1 MYHAA
6 VWVEIGV
13 NSVRTHIGKLTALQV
28 TRLKKGTPT
37 KRLVND
43 GGGLYVQT
51 GPTGGSWLFRYRL
64 GPPEKKLREMGLGS
78 LHTLSLAEAREKA
91 RECRKLRLDGLDP
104 IEERKRSRLQA
115 KLDAASTVTFRE
127 ASERYVTAHQSE
139 WSNAVHARQWPASL
153 QNFVFPVFGDLPV
166 GAIDTGIVMKALVPI
181 WNEKT
186 ETASRVRGRIES
198 ILDWAKVLGYRQGE
212 NPARWRGHLDELLP
226 KRSKIRRV
234 AHHPALPY
242 EKIGAFIVELRQID
256 GISARALEFA
266 ILTAARSGEV
276 IFARWSEI
284 NLAERLWTI
293 PEERM
298 KAGKEHR
305 VPLSDSAMTILQ
317 QMAAIRSGDLV
328 FPGSRGGALGNM
340 AMRRLTIDMG
350 RRAIVPH
357 GFRST
362 FRDWVAEKTRF
373 PSELAELALAHNVG
387 DKVERAYRRS
397 DMFERRRALMQSWA
411 AFCDA
416 PAASGGEVVTIGKR
430 AGAR

>member
-1 MYHAA
+1 M
-6 VWVEIGV
+6 
-13 NSVRTHIGKLTALQV
+13 RTHIGKLTALQV
-28 TRLKKGTPT
+28 TRLKKGTPKKT
-37 KRLVND
+37 LVND

-51 GPTGGSWLFRYRL
+51 GPAGGSWLFRYRL
-64 GPPEKKLREMGLGS
+64 SPQQLREMGLGS
-78 LHTLSLAEAREKA
+78 LHTLTLAEAREKA

-104 IEERKRSRLQA
+104 LEERKRSRLRA
-115 KLDAASTVTFRE
+115 KLDAASNITFKE
-127 ASERYVTAHQSE
+127 ATEGYLRAHQAS

-153 QNFVFPVFGDLPV
+153 QNFVFPIFGDLPV
-166 GAIDTGIVMKALVPI
+166 QAIDTGLVMKVLGPI

-226 KRSKIRRV
+226 KRNKIRRV
-234 AHHPALPY
+234 EHHPALPY
-242 EKIGAFIVELRQID
+242 EQIGAFMVELRQID
-256 GISARALEFA
+256 GIPARALEFA

-298 KAGKEHR
+298 KGGREHR
-305 VPLSDSAMTILQ
+305 VPLSDAAMTIVN
-317 QMAAIRSGDLV
+317 QMAAIRSSELV

-340 AMRRLTIDMG
+340 SMRRVTIDMG
-350 RRAIVPH
+350 RRDIVPH

-362 FRDWVAEKTRF
+362 FRDWIAEQSDF

-387 DKVERAYRRS
+387 SKVEQAYRRG
-397 DMFERRRALMQSWA
+397 DQFERRRALLQSWA
-411 AFCDA
+411 TFCDA
-416 PAASGGEVVTIGKR
+416 PAAAGGGVVAIGVGKR
-430 AGAR
+430 AAGGSR

>member
-1 MYHAA
+1 M
-6 VWVEIGV
+6 
-13 NSVRTHIGKLTALQV
+13 RTHVGKLTALHV
-28 TRLKKGTPT
+28 ARLKKGTPT
-37 KRLVND
+37 KTLVND

-51 GPTGGSWLFRYRL
+51 GPAGGSWLFRYRL
-64 GPPEKKLREMGLGS
+64 SPQQLREMGLGS
-78 LHTLSLAEAREKA
+78 LHTLTLAEAREKA

-104 IEERKRSRLQA
+104 LEERKRSRLRA
-115 KLDAASTVTFRE
+115 RLDAASSLTFRE
-127 ASERYVTAHQSE
+127 ATERYVTAHQSE
-139 WSNAVHARQWPASL
+139 WSNSVHARQWPASL

-166 GAIDTGIVMKALVPI
+166 AAIDTALVMRAIEPI

-226 KRSKIRRV
+226 KRNKIRRV
-234 AHHPALPY
+234 EHHPALPY
-242 EKIGAFIVELRQID
+242 AEIGQFMADLREID
-256 GISARALEFA
+256 GIPAQALEFA

-284 NLAERLWTI
+284 NFADRFWTI

-305 VPLSDSAMTILQ
+305 VPLSDAAMAIVN
-317 QMAAIRSGDLV
+317 QMAAIRSSELV

-340 AMRRLTIDMG
+340 AMRRVTIEMG
-350 RRAIVPH
+350 RRDIVPH

-362 FRDWVAEKTRF
+362 FRDWVSERTNF
-373 PSELAELALAHNVG
+373 PSEMAELALAHGVG
-387 DKVERAYRRS
+387 GKVEQAYRRG
-397 DMFERRRALMQSWA
+397 DMFERRRTLMQSWA
-411 AFCDA
+411 AFCDT
-416 PAASGGEVVTIGKR
+416 PAAAGGDVVTIRKR
-430 AGAR
+430 AGASR